1 MDIIKYP
8 KLNGNI
14 GFDIGNGIMNILIK
28 TCSLIP
34 CKYKE
39 SFIIEDEEQ
48 NNISIFYGNNNQSK
62 FNIHLIDLPVK
73 SNKLHFLNI
82 NIINECILLV
92 QLEDKLN
99 IVNKKILNF
108 KNNSILLNN
117 NIDQNTINN
126 IKIIHIFK
134 VLKKKIIKK
143 IYSKNFNFSD
153 ELKKNI
159 ITKIN
164 NLENNIDTFENQVI
178 INKIIL
184 LKNKFIL

>member
-8 KLNGNI
+8 KLNSNI
-14 GFDIGNGIMNILIK
+14 GFDIGNGIMNILIQN
-28 TCSLIP
+28 CSLIP

-92 QLEDKLN
+92 QLEDKFN
-99 IVNKKILNF
+99 ILNKKILKF
-108 KNNSILLNN
+108 KNNSLSFNN
-117 NIDQNTINN
+117 DIDQNTINN
-126 IKIIHIFK
+126 IKIIYIYK
-134 VLKKKIIKK
+134 VLKIKIIKK
-143 IYSKNFNFSD
+143 INAQNSSFPD
-153 ELKKNI
+153 ILKKNI
-159 ITKIN
+159 IIKLNNFEDNINSLETQKIM
-164 NLENNIDTFENQVI
+164 D
-178 INKIIL
+178 KIVL
-184 LKNKFIL
+184 LKEKFIL